1 MLSFSF
7 LWLKTTSCESTLEEG
22 KNLNSLALLVL
33 FLHVKTTKLSLF
45 PSLFFSFTTLKSSVS
60 TDDDDCV
67 YCEFFCEFFFLHFF
81 NEQE

>member
-1 MLSFSF
+1 MAENYIMREYSRGRKKSKLARSPRFIF
-7 LWLKTTSCESTLEEG
+7 ARQ
-22 KNLNSLALLVL
+22 NNNALLVSLSFLL
-33 FLHVKTTKLSLF
+33 FHNF
-45 PSLFFSFTTLKSSVS
+45 KSSVS

>member
-1 MLSFSF
+1 MAENYMREYSR
-7 LWLKTTSCESTLEEG
+7 G

-33 FLHVKTTKLSLF
+33 FLHVETTLSF
-45 PSLFFSFTTLKSSVS
+45 PSLFFSFTTLSSVS
-60 TDDDDCV
+60 TDDDCV